1 MAGDMRI
8 VMIGQEAFG
17 GKVLE
22 ALTEQGENVVGAFVP
37 PDREGR
43 PLGVSMRSSSLA
55 DCSSNCAAPR
65 MPDNGFLISCARTP
79 AMPTTERAAPRWV
92 NCRSIL

>member
-37 PDREGR
+37 PDREGLWT
-43 PLGVSMRSSSLA
+43 PLKWQPKSAAFQYCNSAV
-55 DCSSNCAAPR
+55 CAPKK
-65 MPDNGFLISCARTP
+65 L
-79 AMPTTERAAPRWV
+79 
-92 NCRSIL
+92 